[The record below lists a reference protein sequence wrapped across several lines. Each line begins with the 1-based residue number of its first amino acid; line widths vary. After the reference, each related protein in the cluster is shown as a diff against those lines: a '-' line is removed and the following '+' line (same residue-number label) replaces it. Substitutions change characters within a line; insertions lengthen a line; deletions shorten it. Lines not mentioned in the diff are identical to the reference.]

1 MNINNTIKGH
11 LDIFSVTE
19 NEDNSTE
26 ILIHGDPDGLRSLAR
41 ILLELAEHN
50 QEIDTSL
57 PIGSREHTTLNPDI
71 QLSQSSDYVTIGRLD
86 AKGTHEFYERY
97 IQLKTK

>member
-11 LDIFSVTE
+11 LDIFSASE

-26 ILIHGDPDGLRSLAR
+26 IFIHGDPDGLRSLAN

-50 QEIDTSL
+50 QEIDISL
-57 PIGSREHTTLNPDI
+57 PIGSREHTTLNPDV
-71 QLSQSSDYVTIGRLD
+71 QLSKSSDYVTIGRLD
-86 AKGTHEFYERY
+86 AKGTQKFYDKYLSRD
-97 IQLKTK
+97 I